1 MNLLR
6 LVPDIIALLAT
17 KGAKHE
23 EMPLCRFV
31 PSKSKQKQVVVDA
44 EGDDVNCQVGYGA
57 ALEERKAAMEGQGLQ
72 VSMPSLTK
80 EQKKIRERQEESAEL
95 RQALDEVDH
104 DSP

>member
-6 LVPDIIALLAT
+6 LAPDIISLLAT
-17 KGAKHE
+17 KGAKQK

-57 ALEERKAAMEGQGLQ
+57 ALEERKAAMEGHGLQ

-80 EQKKIRERQEESAEL
+80 EQKKIEKDKKKVLNSAKHL
-95 RQALDEVDH
+95 MK
-104 DSP
+104 